1 MAETMRGP
9 AATQAVVNATY
20 CSNVMCCF
28 SVVLDTNSTLSV
40 KSQLIGTINVG
51 LLKQDMFASYQRSML
66 L

>member
-9 AATQAVVNATY
+9 AATQTVVNATC

-28 SVVLDTNSTLSV
+28 SVVLDTNSTLRV

-51 LLKQDMFASYQRSML
+51 LLKQDMFASYQ
-66 L
+66 